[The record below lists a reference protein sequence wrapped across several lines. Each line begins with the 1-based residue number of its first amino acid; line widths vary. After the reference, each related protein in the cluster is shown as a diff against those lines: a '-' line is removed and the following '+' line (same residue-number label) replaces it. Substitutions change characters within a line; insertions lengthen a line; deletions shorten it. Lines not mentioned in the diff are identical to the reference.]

1 VSPPPPAPSP
11 IAPPAPGRGGDL
23 QKAEARVESLRVAA
37 YTIPTDFPESDG
49 TFTWDST
56 TLVLVEASAAGR
68 TGIGFT
74 YAAAASAHLIRD
86 QLAEAVQGCDALDV
100 PAAWEVMVRAVRNL
114 GRPGVAS
121 TAIAAVDAA
130 LWDLKGRL
138 LDLSLISLLGA
149 VRESIPV
156 YGSGG
161 FTSYSIDQLRE
172 QLGGW
177 AADGIRRVKMKIG
190 RDPRADP
197 ERVRAAREAIGPD
210 AELFVD
216 ANGACTRKQA
226 LALAER
232 LSEHGVTWLEEPV
245 SSDDLEGLRLLRDR
259 APAGMDIAAGEYG
272 YDLFYFRRMLEA
284 GAVDVLQADA
294 TRCAGIT
301 EFLRAGALCAA
312 WNLLLSAH
320 TAPSIHAHPCC
331 ALAPAVHVEYF
342 HDHARIER
350 MLFDGALLPR
360 DGNFF
365 PDRSRPGLGLEFKRA
380 DAERWRVA

>member
-1 VSPPPPAPSP
+1 MIREGIREGISQAA
-11 IAPPAPGRGGDL
+11 I
-23 QKAEARVESLRVAA
+23 ESIQVAA

-56 TLVLVEASAAGR
+56 TLVLVEATAGGR

-74 YAAAASAHLIRD
+74 YASTASAHLIRD
-86 QLAEAVQGCDALDV
+86 QLAGAVQGCDACDI
-100 PAAWEVMVRAVRNL
+100 PAAWESMVRAIRNI

-138 LDLSLISLLGA
+138 LDLSLVALLGA

-190 RDPRADP
+190 RDPEADP
-197 ERVRAAREAIGPD
+197 ERVRAAREAIGPE

-232 LSEHGVTWLEEPV
+232 FAEHGVAWFEEPV
-245 SSDDLEGLRLLRDR
+245 SSDDLDGLRLLRDR
-259 APAGMDIAAGEYG
+259 GPAGMDIAAGEYG

-284 GAVDVLQADA
+284 GAVDVLQVDA

-301 EFLRAGALCAA
+301 EFLRAGALCTA
-312 WNLLLSAH
+312 WNVPLSAH

-350 MLFDGALLPR
+350 MLFDGALVPR
-360 DGNFF
+360 DGSLF
-365 PDRSRPGLGLEFKRA
+365 PDCSRPGLGLEFKRA
-380 DAERWRVA
+380 DAEQWRVA